1 MRPDPSR
8 AAEAVPFWRQFWT
21 SADPIM
27 IDAGAGG
34 ELLVARVRVVM
45 TAVLLVIPA
54 INLARGPRVEENFV
68 GIGISLLALALALV
82 LYHLVKREV
91 YRPWLGFATS
101 AMDVSLVSGALAVFL
116 LLGTPHTAVNS
127 KVIYEVYFLA
137 IFATSLR
144 YDARVCI
151 TTGAL
156 AVLQYAAI
164 VAWADWH
171 WDLNGPG
178 FAPYTYGMF
187 SWSAQGSRLLILAIG
202 GVLST
207 LIVLRTQR
215 LRQLSTSD
223 RLTGLFNRGYFDAR
237 FAAELSR
244 ARRSGHPLTIA
255 MLDVDHFKRFNDEYG
270 HTAGDAA
277 LRAIAH
283 MLRHAL
289 RRSDIVARYGGEEFV
304 LVFPE
309 TLPEHVVEK
318 LDALRETVTRAK
330 IRLPGRQSIS
340 GLTVSAGV
348 ASFPHDATAV
358 DALIESADQRLFVAK
373 AEGRNRIVGP
383 QAVAVA
389 TESR

>member
-1 MRPDPSR
+1 
-8 AAEAVPFWRQFWT
+8 
-21 SADPIM
+21 
-27 IDAGAGG
+27 
-34 ELLVARVRVVM
+34 
-45 TAVLLVIPA
+45 
-54 INLARGPRVEENFV
+54 
-68 GIGISLLALALALV
+68 
-82 LYHLVKREV
+82 
-91 YRPWLGFATS
+91 
-101 AMDVSLVSGALAVFL
+101 
-116 LLGTPHTAVNS
+116 
-127 KVIYEVYFLA
+127 
-137 IFATSLR
+137 
-144 YDARVCI
+144 
-151 TTGAL
+151 
-156 AVLQYAAI
+156 
-164 VAWADWH
+164 
-171 WDLNGPG
+171 
-178 FAPYTYGMF
+178 MF